1 MFRGTPTGAGQLSL
15 SLAPEPRIYRVTDLN
30 LALQR
35 VLETDFQAIAVTGE
49 ISGCRLAPSGHYYFL
64 LKDDQSQIKAVLF
77 KSKARFSRCKPQDG
91 LAVLARGSLDLFVQR
106 GEYQLIVESLEPQ
119 GAGALQLAFEQLKQK
134 LQAEGLFDPSRK
146 RPLPRYPQRIAIVTS
161 PSGAVIRDMLNIF
174 ERRFPGL
181 HIRLY
186 PVQVQGDVAASQVR
200 EALAWFNRS
209 RWPDVILVARGGGS
223 IEDLW
228 AFNEEAVA
236 RAIAASA
243 VPVVSAIGHETDFT
257 ICDFVADLRAP
268 TPSAAAELVVCTK
281 ESLLDQNAAARARL
295 VQSMRYRI
303 LTALRDLNRKGSERA
318 STLIHRTITRR
329 AQRLDD
335 LDARLQQTDLRLRFA
350 RLRRHQETLSV
361 RLARQ
366 MQTLLWQAR
375 RRQESVHLHLTQVSP
390 LAILARGYSIV
401 RDASG
406 RVLRSAD
413 ETQPGQ
419 QLSIRLARGEIDA
432 IVSRTKPEG

>member
-35 VLETDFQAIAVTGE
+35 VLETDFRAIAVTGE

>member
-1 MFRGTPTGAGQLSL
+1 MSRGTPTNAGQLSL

-35 VLETDFQAIAVTGE
+35 VLETDFQAISVTGE
-49 ISGCRLAPSGHYYFL
+49 ISGCRLAPSGHYYFS

-186 PVQVQGDVAASQVR
+186 PVQVQGDVAAGQVR

-228 AFNEEAVA
+228 TFNEEAVA

-268 TPSAAAELVVCTK
+268 TPSAAAELVVSTK

-350 RLRRHQETLSV
+350 RLRRHQEALSA

-401 RDASG
+401 RDPSG
-406 RVLRSAD
+406 RVLRSAE

-432 IVSRTKPEG
+432 IVSGTKPEG